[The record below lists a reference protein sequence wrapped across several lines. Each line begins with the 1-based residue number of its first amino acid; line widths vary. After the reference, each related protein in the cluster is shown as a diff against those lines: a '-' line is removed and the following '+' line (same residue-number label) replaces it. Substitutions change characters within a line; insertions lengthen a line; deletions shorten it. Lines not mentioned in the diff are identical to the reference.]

1 MGKGKGKQGKGKQG
15 KGKGKGKQGK
25 GGKGTSGKGG
35 KKCPAVTEIIRKL
48 EVRSKKDKCIF
59 NNLGWVE
66 TNGSVAEEVI
76 VNAVKS
82 LPESVAVG
90 MTVSALKT
98 CARQK
103 KAEWA
108 ERPKRQRCDS
118 TYAIADK
125 GRLDAKELQ
134 VTTMKCMKTVMANA
148 CRAFVSTPTAV
159 AVPIPLPLP
168 ASNPEVIP
176 ISIPHPGTH
185 PENIPIPIS
194 VNPEL
199 ISGQSSEE
207 GLSSNESSSSN
218 EGSSSHEGSSSK
230 EGSSSE
236 EGSSSAEGGHSHG
249 GWDSY
254 EGGGGGPLVGPGG
267 TGSSGFGSSGGS
279 TVYEPFPI
287 LPAPYPLYPGKPENF
302 QQVIVESPSFP
313 APYYPPPP
321 PYYPP
326 PPPSFSSQGLWP
338 QNLIAALLPADW
350 VADNL
355 ELSLGQLED
364 TYDEYEYGEYEYG
377 EYEYGEYEYGENE
390 YEQNEYGEYEYT
402 EYEYDDAHNNGEET
416 VVEEENVSIDVNEK
430 PLQNTTGN
438 ADLVDTAN
446 SPSTESE
453 ATQEE
458 EGA

>member
-1 MGKGKGKQGKGKQG
+1 MG
-15 KGKGKGKQGK
+15 
-25 GGKGTSGKGG
+25 
-35 KKCPAVTEIIRKL
+35 
-48 EVRSKKDKCIF
+48 
-59 NNLGWVE
+59 
-66 TNGSVAEEVI
+66 
-76 VNAVKS
+76 
-82 LPESVAVG
+82 
-90 MTVSALKT
+90 
-98 CARQK
+98 
-103 KAEWA
+103 
-108 ERPKRQRCDS
+108 
-118 TYAIADK
+118 
-125 GRLDAKELQ
+125 
-134 VTTMKCMKTVMANA
+134 
-148 CRAFVSTPTAV
+148 
-159 AVPIPLPLP
+159 
-168 ASNPEVIP
+168 
-176 ISIPHPGTH
+176 
-185 PENIPIPIS
+185 
-194 VNPEL
+194 

-207 GLSSNESSSSN
+207 GLSSNED
-218 EGSSSHEGSSSK
+218 SSSK
-230 EGSSSE
+230 EGLSSE
-236 EGSSSAEGGHSHG
+236 EGGHSHG

-377 EYEYGEYEYGENE
+377 EYEYGENE
-390 YEQNEYGEYEYT
+390 YEQYEYGEYEYT
-402 EYEYDDAHNNGEET
+402 EYEYDDANNNGEET
-416 VVEEENVSIDVNEK
+416 IVEEENVSTDVNDK
-430 PLQNTTGN
+430 PLQNTTGT

>member
-1 MGKGKGKQGKGKQG
+1 M
-15 KGKGKGKQGK
+15 
-25 GGKGTSGKGG
+25 
-35 KKCPAVTEIIRKL
+35 
-48 EVRSKKDKCIF
+48 CIF
-59 NNLGWVE
+59 NNLGWVD

-90 MTVSALKT
+90 MTVSALKS

-134 VTTMKCMKTVMANA
+134 VATMKCMKIVMANA

-168 ASNPEVIP
+168 ATNPEVIP

-207 GLSSNESSSSN
+207 GLSSNESSSSE
-218 EGSSSHEGSSSK
+218 EGL
-230 EGSSSE
+230 SSE
-236 EGSSSAEGGHSHG
+236 EGGHSHG

-313 APYYPPPP
+313 APYYPPPS

-338 QNLIAALLPADW
+338 QNLIAAFLPAD
-350 VADNL
+350 
-355 ELSLGQLED
+355 
-364 TYDEYEYGEYEYG
+364 
-377 EYEYGEYEYGENE
+377 
-390 YEQNEYGEYEYT
+390 
-402 EYEYDDAHNNGEET
+402 
-416 VVEEENVSIDVNEK
+416 
-430 PLQNTTGN
+430 
-438 ADLVDTAN
+438 
-446 SPSTESE
+446 
-453 ATQEE
+453 
-458 EGA
+458 

>member
-1 MGKGKGKQGKGKQG
+1 MG
-15 KGKGKGKQGK
+15 
-25 GGKGTSGKGG
+25 
-35 KKCPAVTEIIRKL
+35 A
-48 EVRSKKDKCIF
+48 
-59 NNLGWVE
+59 
-66 TNGSVAEEVI
+66 
-76 VNAVKS
+76 
-82 LPESVAVG
+82 
-90 MTVSALKT
+90 
-98 CARQK
+98 
-103 KAEWA
+103 
-108 ERPKRQRCDS
+108 
-118 TYAIADK
+118 
-125 GRLDAKELQ
+125 LDAKELQ
-134 VTTMKCMKTVMANA
+134 VATMKCMKTVMANA

-168 ASNPEVIP
+168 AANPEVIP

-199 ISGQSSEE
+199 ISGQSSD
-207 GLSSNESSSSN
+207 
-218 EGSSSHEGSSSK
+218 EGSSSK

-326 PPPSFSSQGLWP
+326 SPPFSSQGLWP
-338 QNLIAALLPADW
+338 QN
-350 VADNL
+350 
-355 ELSLGQLED
+355 
-364 TYDEYEYGEYEYG
+364 
-377 EYEYGEYEYGENE
+377 
-390 YEQNEYGEYEYT
+390 
-402 EYEYDDAHNNGEET
+402 
-416 VVEEENVSIDVNEK
+416 
-430 PLQNTTGN
+430 
-438 ADLVDTAN
+438 
-446 SPSTESE
+446 
-453 ATQEE
+453 
-458 EGA
+458 